1 MGRYILKRLLL
12 ILPTL
17 FLILLANF
25 VIVQAAPGG
34 PVEQQLALI
43 EQSAKDGALSGNIG
57 AGSAGGNKSTYQGTR
72 GLSEEMVA
80 AINAQYG
87 FDKSAPER
95 FWLMLRNYAKL
106 DFGTSFFKGQSV
118 TDLIVEKLPVS
129 ISLGL
134 WSTLLIYMIAIPLGV
149 YKAMHHGS
157 GIDKATAMLL
167 AIGHAIP
174 VFVFAVILLVF
185 LPVAAIGIFF
195 RYKD

>member
-43 EQSAKDGALSGNIG
+43 EQGAKDNALGGNIG
-57 AGSAGGNKSTYQGTR
+57 AGSAGGNDSTYQGTR

-95 FWLMLRNYAKL
+95 FWLMLKNYAQL
-106 DFGTSFFKGQSV
+106 DFGESFFIRTNKDALNFKLVKINSNIV
-118 TDLIVEKLPVS
+118 TYIK
-129 ISLGL
+129 
-134 WSTLLIYMIAIPLGV
+134 IYPNIN
-149 YKAMHHGS
+149 
-157 GIDKATAMLL
+157 T
-167 AIGHAIP
+167 
-174 VFVFAVILLVF
+174 
-185 LPVAAIGIFF
+185 
-195 RYKD
+195 